1 MAMSHHEN
9 SKYHKADITWQHSGL
24 YIVNLLISDI
34 QRIMFGGTKP
44 PISGQRRR
52 DGVGSLQRGSQ
63 PPPHQ
68 VEGWKML

>member
-1 MAMSHHEN
+1 MAMSHHGN
-9 SKYHKADITWQHSGL
+9 SKYQADITWQHSGL
-24 YIVNLLISDI
+24 YTVNLLISDI

-52 DGVGSLQRGSQ
+52 GGVGSLQRGSQ